1 MGGSVACHSRP
12 GPAGPG
18 GRGPYAYYVRIVP
31 TLETAAEDYLYL
43 NRMVALG
50 FADRRPEGPH
60 YHFIEI
66 L

>member
-1 MGGSVACHSRP
+1 
-12 GPAGPG
+12 
-18 GRGPYAYYVRIVP
+18 VP
-31 TLETAAEDYLYL
+31 TLETAAEDHLYL

-60 YHFIEI
+60 YHIFEI